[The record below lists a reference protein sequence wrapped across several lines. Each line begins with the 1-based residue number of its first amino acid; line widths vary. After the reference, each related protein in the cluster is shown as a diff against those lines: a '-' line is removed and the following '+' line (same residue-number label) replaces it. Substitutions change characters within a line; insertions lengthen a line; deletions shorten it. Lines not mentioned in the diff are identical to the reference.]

1 VSPSPFSASG
11 LATNAGAAT
20 GATALAGSGVP
31 SARSPWGG
39 GRLRAWGHWLRSW
52 LRPTVAL
59 YLPAEQPEQSFTAW
73 CRAHPGVPVRLLLG
87 GGLTHQCVA
96 AAPATPAAPEHGN
109 GLGSLRRFTGL
120 GGHGD
125 AAARARA
132 AQDWALHYGDA
143 AHTWPI
149 TAWQIHSGPGAGQ
162 YACVALHGASLAA
175 LRRSAQAYGVR
186 LQSAAPLW
194 AALLP
199 WADAKQPQWCG
210 AGGTVQHRSG
220 TAKGAGSAPANTSTN
235 TSINTSTETITD
247 ASVDASEDA
256 ALAVVEGALLTW
268 VQCGPGGVRAVLQR
282 RMASPSM
289 EALAQKMHSL
299 RGPKQRVLVLG
310 FGLDASDAP
319 QAQPVAAQAWQILS
333 PLEAH
338 TLPGPVLAAL
348 AGAPG
353 RRAARRWPQAD
364 LLYRPGQLGL
374 LGGCLVLAAWLG
386 LAGSAVLWQHSHTA
400 YTQAQQQRDA
410 AAASLQSARAAQR
423 GTPQAPRTGAG
434 TGTGTGT
441 ARPPALPSDT
451 QTTVRLQA
459 RKVMAGLRHAWAG
472 VLLPIEATAS
482 DQVRWLELDC
492 STEGGPDG
500 KPGSG
505 RVRLLG
511 HANTS
516 AAALRVVQA
525 LSEQS
530 GWSQVALTKLQ
541 ASTARDPAGG
551 VRFELAALYRSPPP
565 GRVAASAA
573 P

>member
-1 VSPSPFSASG
+1 MSPSPFSAPG
-11 LATNAGAAT
+11 LATSASAAT
-20 GATALAGSGVP
+20 GATALAGDGVP

-39 GRLRAWGHWLRSW
+39 GLLRAWGHWARSW

-59 YLPAEQPEQSFTAW
+59 YLPAEQPEQSFAAW
-73 CRAHPGVPVRLLLG
+73 CRAHPGTPVRLLLAG
-87 GGLTHQCVA
+87 SLTHQCVA
-96 AAPATPAAPEHGN
+96 AAPAAHAHSN

-120 GGHGD
+120 GGYGD
-125 AAARARA
+125 AAARAQA

-149 TAWQIHSGPGAGQ
+149 TAWQIRSGSGAGLHG
-162 YACVALHGASLAA
+162 CVALHGARLDT

-210 AGGTVQHRSG
+210 AGGASTNTTRN
-220 TAKGAGSAPANTSTN
+220 TTTNTSTN
-235 TSINTSTETITD
+235 IIAD
-247 ASVDASEDA
+247 ASADTSADATVA

-268 VQCGPGGVRAVLQR
+268 VQCDPAGVHAVLQR
-282 RMASPSM
+282 RLAAPSM

-319 QAQPVAAQAWQILS
+319 QAQPGQAAQAWQILS

-338 TLPGPVLAAL
+338 TLPEPVLAAL
-348 AGAPG
+348 AGAPT

-364 LLYRPGQLGL
+364 LLRRPGQLGL

-400 YTQAQQQRDA
+400 YTQAQQQRNA

-423 GTPQAPRTGAG
+423 GTPQTPRTG
-434 TGTGTGT
+434 TGTGTGAAAAGT

-492 STEGGPDG
+492 STEGAPDG

-516 AAALRVVQA
+516 AAALRAVQA

-541 ASTARDPAGG
+541 ASAARDPAGG

-565 GRVAASAA
+565 GRVAAPAA

>member
-1 VSPSPFSASG
+1 
-11 LATNAGAAT
+11 LATSAGAAT
-20 GATALAGSGVP
+20 GATALAGSG
-31 SARSPWGG
+31 
-39 GRLRAWGHWLRSW
+39 GRLRAWGQWLRSW

-59 YLPAEQPEQSFTAW
+59 YLPADQPEQSFAAW
-73 CRAHPGVPVRLLLG
+73 CRAHPGTPVRLLLA

-96 AAPATPAAPEHGN
+96 AAHATPAGPEHGN
-109 GLGSLRRFTGL
+109 ALGSLRRLTGM
-120 GGHGD
+120 GGQGD
-125 AAARARA
+125 AAARAQA

-143 AHTWPI
+143 SHTWPI
-149 TAWQIHSGPGAGQ
+149 TAWQIRSGSGAGQ
-162 YACVALHGASLAA
+162 YACVALHGASLVA

-210 AGGTVQHRSG
+210 AGRAVQHRSG

-247 ASVDASEDA
+247 ASDDASDDA

-268 VQCGPGGVRAVLQR
+268 VQCGPAGVRAVLQR
-282 RMASPSM
+282 RLPAPRM

-299 RGPKQRVLVLG
+299 RSPKQRVLVLG
-310 FGLDASDAP
+310 FGLDASDVP
-319 QAQPVAAQAWQILS
+319 QAQPEAAQAWHILS

-353 RRAARRWPQAD
+353 RRVARRWPQAD
-364 LLYRPGQLGL
+364 LLHRPGQLGL

-400 YTQAQQQRDA
+400 YTQAQQQRNA

-434 TGTGTGT
+434 TGTSTAGT
-441 ARPPALPSDT
+441 ARTALPVDT

-541 ASTARDPAGG
+541 ASTPRDPAGG

-565 GRVAASAA
+565 ARVAAPAA

>member
-1 VSPSPFSASG
+1 MSPSPFSAPG
-11 LATNAGAAT
+11 LATSAGAAT
-20 GATALAGSGVP
+20 GTTALAGSGVP

-39 GRLRAWGHWLRSW
+39 GLLRAWGHWLRSW

-59 YLPAEQPEQSFTAW
+59 YLPAEQPEQSFAAW
-73 CRAHPGVPVRLLLG
+73 CRAHPGTPVRLLLA

-96 AAPATPAAPEHGN
+96 AAPATPAAHEHGN
-109 GLGSLRRFTGL
+109 GLGSLRRFTGM

-125 AAARARA
+125 AAARAQA

-149 TAWQIHSGPGAGQ
+149 TAWRIRSGSGAGQ

-199 WADAKQPQWCG
+199 WTDAKQPQWCG
-210 AGGTVQHRSG
+210 AGG
-220 TAKGAGSAPANTSTN
+220 APTN
-235 TSINTSTETITD
+235 TSINTSITTSINPSTDTLTD
-247 ASVDASEDA
+247 ASVGTSLDTSADATVA

-268 VQCGPGGVRAVLQR
+268 VQCGPAGVRAVLQR
-282 RMASPSM
+282 RLPAPRM

-310 FGLDASDAP
+310 FGLDASDVP
-319 QAQPVAAQAWQILS
+319 QAQPEAAQAWQILS

-353 RRAARRWPQAD
+353 RRAARRWPQVD

-400 YTQAQQQRDA
+400 YTQAQQQRNA

-434 TGTGTGT
+434 TGTSTAGT
-441 ARPPALPSDT
+441 ARTALAVDT

-541 ASTARDPAGG
+541 ASTPRDPAGG

-565 GRVAASAA
+565 GRVAAPAA